1 MKLLCEDLLSCE
13 VLAELLFLLMEVR
26 ELLSTQLSHQISCS
40 SWAISPVRAGHILW
54 SVGGS
59 CSHNCSSRMA
69 QTMRLLCG
77 EADLQDLWW
86 DQGEI
91 SGPVGKA
98 GVCGLYLF
106 DSQML
111 F

>member
-1 MKLLCEDLLSCE
+1 M
-13 VLAELLFLLMEVR
+13 LAELLFSIMEVR

-40 SWAISPVRAGHILW
+40 SWAISSVRAGQVLW
-54 SVGGS
+54 PAGGS
-59 CSHNCSSRMA
+59 YSHNCSSRMA
-69 QTMRLLCG
+69 QSMRLLCG

-86 DQGEI
+86 DQEEI

-98 GVCGLYLF
+98 GVCGLRLF